1 MADTSAIIA
10 GANGAKGNERRE
22 QNGASI
28 QSVDRAL
35 TLLETIAELGGETT
49 LSKLASRTG
58 LNISTCHHLL
68 ATLVQR
74 GFVTKGL
81 GRRGY
86 ALGARILY
94 LSHVCLQV
102 DLPRRA
108 QSAVDRINQATG
120 ETVQLAA
127 LQGDALVNVLKRE
140 SRHAVRVD
148 GGAMGTAA
156 AAHAT
161 ASGKAILAWLP
172 EDEIRRIVTA
182 HGMTKFTPNTITDLP
197 TLMEALR
204 KVRRNGVAFDREEF
218 RPGVICVGAAIRD
231 QSGAVVGAISSSTPT
246 MRASEEHLDQ
256 MRDEVVAAT
265 RALSLELGAPVS
277 LQERAK
283 AL

>member
-1 MADTSAIIA
+1 MANTDVIIV
-10 GANGAKGNERRE
+10 GANGAEPAKRRD
-22 QNGASI
+22 QNGANI
-28 QSVDRAL
+28 QSVGRAL

-108 QSAVDRINQATG
+108 QSAVDRINLATG

-127 LQGDALVNVLKRE
+127 LQGDELVNVLKRE

-148 GGAMGTAA
+148 GGTMGTAA

-161 ASGKAILAWLP
+161 ATGKAILAWLP
-172 EDEIRRIVTA
+172 EDEIRRIITV
-182 HGMTKFTPNTITDLP
+182 HGMTQFTPNTLTEFP
-197 TLMEALR
+197 MLMEALR

-231 QSGAVVGAISSSTPT
+231 QSGAVVGAISASTPT
-246 MRASEEHLDQ
+246 MRASDEHLDQ

-277 LQERAK
+277 LQERTK
-283 AL
+283 PI